1 MDEIDTS
8 RKLHILQENEFVGS
22 IKKVQRARE
31 GKSNKTP
38 KPDEIF
44 DMKHKEGQEVKFSK
58 KKKTEVVMPYQKK
71 NFNTGEMEKPK
82 NRATYNGKK
91 K

>member
-1 MDEIDTS
+1 MDEIDTN
-8 RKLHILQENEFVGS
+8 RKLHILQENEFVGT

-38 KPDEIF
+38 KPEEIF
-44 DMKHKEGQEVKFSK
+44 DMKHTEGKDVKFSK
-58 KKKTEVVMPYQKK
+58 KKKTEVVMKYQKK
-71 NFNTGEMEKPK
+71 NFKTGNMEKPK
-82 NRATYNGKK
+82 NRATYYSKK